1 MAYGVGGLPGG
12 AIRPSSD
19 GIRPPVGEGQAAAR
33 PGSAPRIADGS
44 VVEGLVVAKD
54 GESYQVRIG
63 SQQLNARATISLF
76 VGQRFRAV
84 WDASSSPP
92 TLRLQQ
98 MDMAVLERFTGRDR
112 QIAMALLSRGLPVK
126 DEVLWSLRQ
135 YWLQSGGDPAKLGTL
150 VELWARQIAPNP
162 ENVTLLSWYMELSP
176 SRVMQIWKKIRERL
190 HNTQARAHRTP
201 ASLLA
206 ALQEGDEGEPDDEV
220 SKFLKAH
227 SLAGK
232 PTRGGLDPSLL
243 MAPAWWPVGEGDDE
257 AGTARVTITTEELK
271 GRKIWW
277 LSFELEGSRIGAVLG
292 DVMTNGRALSV
303 SLKLKDGAQLPYVRA
318 ALPALK
324 EDLEEIPLP
333 IQHLGVGEYNPDDSR
348 GTPARSLDMEA

>member
-12 AIRPSSD
+12 AIRPNSD

-33 PGSAPRIADGS
+33 PGAAPRIADGS
-44 VVEGLVVAKD
+44 VVEGLVTAKD

-63 SQQLNARATISLF
+63 SQLLNARATIALF

-98 MDMAVLERFTGRDR
+98 MDTAVLERFAGRDR

-135 YWLQSGGDPAKLGTL
+135 HWLQSGGDPAKLGAL
-150 VELWARQIAPNP
+150 VELWARQISATPG
-162 ENVTLLSWYMELSP
+162 NVALLSWYMELSP

-190 HNTQARAHRTP
+190 HNTQARAHRSP

-206 ALQEGDEGEPDDEV
+206 ALKEGDGGEPDEEV
-220 SKFLKAH
+220 ARFLDAH
-227 SLAGK
+227 ALAGK
-232 PTRGGLDPSLL
+232 PARGGLDPSMLT
-243 MAPAWWPVGEGDDE
+243 APAWWPLSDEGQA
-257 AGTARVTITTEELK
+257 AGTARVTISADEMK

-292 DVMTNGRALSV
+292 DVMTNGRALSIN
-303 SLKLKDGAQLPYVRA
+303 LKLKDGDQVSYVRGR
-318 ALPALK
+318 LPALR
-324 EDLEEIPLP
+324 EELEEIALPL
-333 IQHLGVGEYNPDDSR
+333 QHLGVGEYDPDDLQSA
-348 GTPARSLDMEA
+348 PARSLDMEA